1 MEDTLQRVE
10 ESIAQTWEHIDRQ
23 RHIIEVL
30 HAHGYARDVPT
41 AEILLRTLTASL
53 EVLCEQRA
61 ILRRKRERNRQPG
74 PQPESAGM
82 RRSGSNNRAS

>member
-10 ESIAQTWEHIDRQ
+10 DSIAETWEHIDRQ

-30 HAHGYARDVPT
+30 HEHGHARDVPT

-61 ILRRKRERNRQPG
+61 ILRDRRESTRQL
-74 PQPESAGM
+74 
-82 RRSGSNNRAS
+82 GS